1 MRQIAAGDR
10 RMSLVPRD
18 AKWIDVDG
26 VKTRYI
32 DQGQG
37 QPIVLVHGGAM
48 GDLNTASSLDDWRL
62 NTDALSQK
70 YRVIAFDRLGQGF
83 SANPSRT
90 HDWSLRGSITHLK
103 GFLKA
108 IDAGPCHLVGHSEG
122 GYAVCRTALESPELV
137 ASCII
142 VDSYS
147 TATGS
152 GRDEY
157 FAALNPNPAATR
169 AAAQAQY
176 EFYSCGTEHIRA
188 EWLDVNE
195 AIISSESNSAA
206 RRVMNGD
213 GLKSNIYQNDF
224 LFDRD
229 QLLSQLAIRGIARP
243 LMIVWGYDDP
253 VAPVDQSYHLYRIM
267 AQHQQRSH
275 LHILNKAGHFSFRER
290 PDEFNRALGDFVD
303 GAFDGN

>member
-1 MRQIAAGDR
+1 
-10 RMSLVPRD
+10 MSSVPTD
-18 AKWIDVDG
+18 SKWIDVEG

-32 DQGQG
+32 DQSQG

-48 GDLNTASSLDDWRL
+48 GDLNAASSLDDWRL
-62 NTDALSQK
+62 NIDELSK
-70 YRVIAFDRLGQGF
+70 SHRVIALDRLGQGF
-83 SANPSRT
+83 SATPSRT
-90 HDWSLRGSITHLK
+90 QDWSLRGSITHLK

-137 ASCII
+137 ASCVV
-142 VDSYS
+142 VDSYT

-157 FAALNPNPAATR
+157 FAALNPHPAGTR

-176 EFYSCGTEHIRA
+176 EFYSCETEHIRP
-188 EWLDVNE
+188 EWLDINE
-195 AIISSESNSAA
+195 AILSSKPNGAA
-206 RRVMNGD
+206 RRAMDGD

-229 QLLSQLAIRGIARP
+229 QLLSQLDIRGIARP
-243 LMIVWGYDDP
+243 IMIVWGYDDP
-253 VAPVDQSYHLYRIM
+253 VASVDQSYHLYRIL
-267 AQHQQRSH
+267 AKHQQRSH

-290 PDEFNRALGDFVD
+290 PAEFNRALGEFVD